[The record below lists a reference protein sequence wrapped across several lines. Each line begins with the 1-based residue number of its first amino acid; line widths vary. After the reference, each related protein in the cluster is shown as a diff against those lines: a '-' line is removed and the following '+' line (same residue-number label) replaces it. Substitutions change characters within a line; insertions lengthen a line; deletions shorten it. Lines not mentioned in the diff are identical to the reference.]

1 MPLERP
7 NPSTILLVDDTPEN
21 LKMLNAYLKEAGFRV
36 AIAESGVEAL
46 QLADYAPPDLILL
59 DVMMPDMDGFET
71 CRRLKQNE
79 VTKEIPVLFLTALTE
94 TIDKVRGFEVGG
106 VDYLTKPAQPEEVLA
121 RITVH
126 LNLRK
131 FQHQLQEQNTLLE
144 EQRERFQILSEAAF
158 EGILF
163 HEDGWILEVNQTME
177 QMFGYPRAE
186 VLGRN
191 VLEFVTLISHPIVN
205 EHLRTKDDRPY
216 EAEGI
221 RNDGTIFPVEVQART
236 MPYHGRDV
244 RVAILRDL
252 TWRKQ
257 METEKAQLERENLA
271 LRATLQDRYK
281 FGAIIGKSQAMQ
293 QVYQS
298 IVNAAASDASVV
310 IEGESGTGKELVART
325 IHQQSA
331 RCNHAFV
338 PVNCGAVPETLFER
352 EFFGHRKGAFTG
364 AERDQPGY
372 FDRAQGGTLF
382 LDEVSELS
390 QAMQVKLLRVL
401 QDGEYRPL
409 GDTHSKRADVRMI
422 AATNQ
427 NLRELLHKRVMRED
441 FFYRIR
447 VMVINLP
454 PLRDR
459 KDDLLLLIEFFLNQY
474 TQGQEQP
481 VISGKTLEALS
492 LYDWPCNVREL
503 QNELQRYL
511 AEQRLEFLGNMRTER
526 ALEED
531 AVTFKIEPGS
541 LDFRELLEAF
551 EKRVLAQKLVQNQ
564 GHTGK
569 TAAMLGIPLRTLQR
583 KIKDYGL

>member
-1 MPLERP
+1 
-7 NPSTILLVDDTPEN
+7 
-21 LKMLNAYLKEAGFRV
+21 
-36 AIAESGVEAL
+36 
-46 QLADYAPPDLILL
+46 
-59 DVMMPDMDGFET
+59 
-71 CRRLKQNE
+71 
-79 VTKEIPVLFLTALTE
+79 
-94 TIDKVRGFEVGG
+94 
-106 VDYLTKPAQPEEVLA
+106 
-121 RITVH
+121 
-126 LNLRK
+126 
-131 FQHQLQEQNTLLE
+131 
-144 EQRERFQILSEAAF
+144 
-158 EGILF
+158 
-163 HEDGWILEVNQTME
+163 
-177 QMFGYPRAE
+177 
-186 VLGRN
+186 
-191 VLEFVTLISHPIVN
+191 
-205 EHLRTKDDRPY
+205 
-216 EAEGI
+216 
-221 RNDGTIFPVEVQART
+221 
-236 MPYHGRDV
+236 
-244 RVAILRDL
+244 
-252 TWRKQ
+252 
-257 METEKAQLERENLA
+257 
-271 LRATLQDRYK
+271 
-281 FGAIIGKSQAMQ
+281 
-293 QVYQS
+293 
-298 IVNAAASDASVV
+298 
-310 IEGESGTGKELVART
+310 
-325 IHQQSA
+325 
-331 RCNHAFV
+331 
-338 PVNCGAVPETLFER
+338 
-352 EFFGHRKGAFTG
+352 
-364 AERDQPGY
+364 
-372 FDRAQGGTLF
+372 
-382 LDEVSELS
+382 
-390 QAMQVKLLRVL
+390 MQVKLLRVL

-409 GDTHSKRADVRMI
+409 GDTRSKRADVRMI

-492 LYDWPCNVREL
+492 LYDWPGNVREL